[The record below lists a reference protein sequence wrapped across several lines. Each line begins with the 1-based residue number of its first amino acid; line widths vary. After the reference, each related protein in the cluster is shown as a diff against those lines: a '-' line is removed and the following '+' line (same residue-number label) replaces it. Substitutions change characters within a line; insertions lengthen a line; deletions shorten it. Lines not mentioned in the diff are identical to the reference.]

1 MSIELSDARQ
11 NVGRR
16 VVYRPGDGTVDRGEI
31 VRISMQ
37 YVFVLY
43 DGDTIP
49 KATAAHL
56 LEWEPASD
64 AGGGNL

>member
-1 MSIELSDARQ
+1 
-11 NVGRR
+11 
-16 VVYRPGDGTVDRGEI
+16 
-31 VRISMQ
+31 MQ